1 MGGKRNREHTNT
13 PATPHTR
20 KGQAARARSA
30 HEIWDSSPADRAPA
44 NGRPASSTSFPT
56 LSSMPRVRRSTS
68 ELDWPMGDGDALQMR
83 QRAASSARPLTRLT
97 PTSERSDDAEWEDYA
112 TWDDDGEWEDKDT
125 GESDYATHAL
135 AVRPQEPPMPSRG
148 APIAH
153 PRVATQR
160 LLKRVRSRWS
170 LVRLGLVIAAAV
182 VALGVSFGQ
191 VGEPAQPFMALQAR
205 AASRGALNVAQQVK
219 PLTSLKR
226 PDQYDNPTQFAIYS
240 PAACSPSSMAEVLTA
255 WGVPHAT
262 IGRMIDDLGS
272 YLSPNWGLLDQKG
285 FEVAA
290 AKEGFRA
297 DISWNLTYNQILYLT
312 NVLGLPVIFNVRRDW
327 GYYHYF
333 AGGHFLTVTGGDQQ
347 GVSIVDSSE
356 YYITYLSRD
365 VFLSLWQWRSDGSA
379 QTIVLVPADYQYT
392 LPSNLG

>member
-1 MGGKRNREHTNT
+1 MRGR
-13 PATPHTR
+13 
-20 KGQAARARSA
+20 RSA
-30 HEIWDSSPADRAPA
+30 EQPNDSATAQTRQQRAVASP
-44 NGRPASSTSFPT
+44 GKSFPT
-56 LSSMPRVRRSTS
+56 LSSMPRVHNAAPATWEYEEDAPPARR
-68 ELDWPMGDGDALQMR
+68 
-83 QRAASSARPLTRLT
+83 RAATTARPLVR
-97 PTSERSDDAEWEDYA
+97 PAGVPAREWETRAPWNGEEGWGDEDA
-112 TWDDDGEWEDKDT
+112 VDGQDEYENVGEYDEEDAPPTPRALIARAPD
-125 GESDYATHAL
+125 APAL
-135 AVRPQEPPMPSRG
+135 AGSRG
-148 APIAH
+148 APLAR

-160 LLKRVRSRWS
+160 LFKRMRSRWS
-170 LVRLGLVIAAAV
+170 LVRLGMAIVAAV
-182 VALGVSFGQ
+182 VALVLSFGQ
-191 VGEPAQPFMALQAR
+191 VGEPAQPFMAMQAR
-205 AASRGALNVAQQVK
+205 AASRGVLNVAQQVK

-297 DISWNLTYNQILYLT
+297 DISWHMTYNQVLYLT
-312 NVLGLPVIFNVRRDW
+312 NVLGLPVIINVRRDW

-365 VFLSLWQWRSDGSA
+365 VFYSLWQWRNDGTA
-379 QTIVLVPADYQYT
+379 QTVVLVPADYQYT
-392 LPSNLG
+392 VPAI